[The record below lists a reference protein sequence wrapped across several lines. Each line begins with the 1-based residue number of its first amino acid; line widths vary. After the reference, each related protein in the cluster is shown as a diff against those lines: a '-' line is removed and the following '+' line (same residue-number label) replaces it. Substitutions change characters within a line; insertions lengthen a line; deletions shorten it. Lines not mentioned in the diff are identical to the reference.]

1 MRSFI
6 FTVWVHV
13 GKTAKAT
20 IAGLEE
26 LAGKQFATA
35 EQGGRYVVSA
45 SVQGKSFT
53 YELPTGT
60 SSAEF
65 AETCREAWR
74 MVNIGG
80 EDGGEMTD
88 AELRAYLLD
97 TNGEVTNTTVAS
109 VHQCN
114 GYGYLTNQ
122 NIHTAREKCMV
133 CIPWARYDLSNSSV

>member
-13 GKTAKAT
+13 GKTAKAA
-20 IAGLEE
+20 IDGLEE

-53 YELPTGT
+53 YELPAGT

-65 AETCREAWR
+65 AETCRESWR
-74 MVNIGG
+74 MINIGG
-80 EDGGEMTD
+80 TSGAEMTD
-88 AELRAYLLD
+88 AQLKAYLLD
-97 TNGEVTNTTVAS
+97 VNGEVTNTTVAS
-109 VHQCN
+109 FNQCN
-114 GYGYLTNQ
+114 YGY
-122 NIHTAREKCMV
+122 
-133 CIPWARYDLSNSSV
+133 

>member
-13 GKTAKAT
+13 GKTAQAT

-53 YELPTGT
+53 YELPAGS

-65 AETCREAWR
+65 AEACREAWR
-74 MVNIGG
+74 MINIGG
-80 EDGGEMTD
+80 TSGGEMTD
-88 AELRAYLLD
+88 AELRTYLLD
-97 TNGEVTNTTVAS
+97 VDGQVTNTTVAS
-109 VHQCN
+109 FNQSN
-114 GYGYLTNQ
+114 GYGY
-122 NIHTAREKCMV
+122 
-133 CIPWARYDLSNSSV
+133 

>member
-6 FTVWVHV
+6 FAVWVHV
-13 GKTAKAT
+13 GKTAQAT

-53 YELPTGT
+53 YELPAGT

-65 AETCREAWR
+65 AESCREAWR
-74 MVNIGG
+74 MINIGG
-80 EDGGEMTD
+80 TSGGEMTD
-88 AELRAYLLD
+88 AELRTYLLD
-97 TNGEVTNTTVAS
+97 PNGEVTNTTVAS
-109 VHQCN
+109 SNN
-114 GYGYLTNQ
+114 GNYGY
-122 NIHTAREKCMV
+122 
-133 CIPWARYDLSNSSV
+133 